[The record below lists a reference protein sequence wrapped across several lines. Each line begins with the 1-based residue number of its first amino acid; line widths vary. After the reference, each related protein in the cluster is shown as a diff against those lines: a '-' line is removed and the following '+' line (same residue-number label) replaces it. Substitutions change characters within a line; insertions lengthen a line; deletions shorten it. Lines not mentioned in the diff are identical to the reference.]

1 MIKNNIHVSRKNMNC
16 IAVQLISGS
25 YSQRRILDDAFKKS
39 VGLSEIEF
47 KQNLN
52 ALQALGAITIDKD
65 ASGRDVISICP
76 PLFTVNLFY
85 KEKLLEFWLP
95 TGISVL
101 AVIISVVAFVFSQ
114 FNIMT

>member
-1 MIKNNIHVSRKNMNC
+1 MFRKSNRICVSRRNMNR
-16 IAVQLISGS
+16 IVVHLISGS
-25 YSQRRILDDAFKKS
+25 YSQRRISDDKLKEA
-39 VGLSEIEF
+39 VGLSEIKF

-85 KEKLLEFWLP
+85 KEKVLEFWLP

-101 AVIISVVAFVFSQ
+101 AVVTSTLFFMFS
-114 FNIMT
+114 